1 LYISKEDISSSFKDY
16 INDLKKVDIELGSDI
31 FNHIMSS
38 KRCASETQLYNNYY
52 QIRFQKVI
60 INYLSEIIGNS
71 DVSIPLVDFG
81 GGTGVLSIF
90 LATLGY
96 QVTIW
101 DVDRLSLD
109 ICEKRARKFNVNI
122 NIIESTP
129 NLDRYNLLSFFSIR
143 EASLNGASISIAS
156 KNAIQIFMIDRNEKY
171 LLFKIFNRK
180 YGLTISEIDKV
191 FLESG
196 LALSKRYGTC
206 LMPKEFSYFEPNN
219 IIAYPLFM
227 SSMYFSSYSRIN

>member
-1 LYISKEDISSSFKDY
+1 MYIPKEDINSSFKDY
-16 INDLKKVDIELGSDI
+16 INDLKKVDIELGSEMFD
-31 FNHIMSS
+31 HIISS

-52 QIRFQKVI
+52 RKRFQKVI

-71 DVSIPLVDFG
+71 DASIPLVDFG

-109 ICEKRARKFNVNI
+109 ICKKRAHKFNVNI
-122 NIIESTP
+122 NIIESAP
-129 NLDRYNLLSFFSIR
+129 SLDQYNLLSFFSIR
-143 EASLNGASISIAS
+143 EASLNGASISNAS

-180 YGLTISEIDKV
+180 YGLTISEIDKI

-227 SSMYFSSYSRIN
+227 SSMYFSSYSRID